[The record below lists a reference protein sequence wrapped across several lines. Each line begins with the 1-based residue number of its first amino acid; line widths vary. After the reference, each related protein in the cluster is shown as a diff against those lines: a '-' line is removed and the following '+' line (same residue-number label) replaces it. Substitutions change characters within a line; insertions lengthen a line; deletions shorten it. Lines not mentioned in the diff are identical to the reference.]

1 MTIEEGAINKQKIK
15 KVCFIIPYFGKLP
28 NYFQLFLN
36 SCKYN
41 NKFNWLIFTDDNKI
55 YEFPDNVKKI
65 DMTFEECKKIIQ
77 NKFDFEICLPTPKK
91 LCDYKPAYGWIF
103 SEYLSEYKFWG
114 YCDLDVI
121 FGDISSFISEQ
132 MLEEYD
138 KLYNLGHLT
147 IYRNTDE
154 INTMFMKP
162 LHNKEIY
169 KEIYQTPNMCCFD
182 EWPAKSI
189 NNIFIQE
196 KNNTFDGNDFADVG
210 AYNSYFQLVY
220 FNAKDNKWHEENI
233 KNNIFKWCNGKLLK
247 LYEINSEL
255 HSQEYMYIHL
265 QKRNMKNNLSN
276 IFCDEYYI
284 VPNKFI
290 EYQKSKELK
299 LINKY
304 KYLIVFN
311 YKALNKK
318 INDIKY
324 SLIEKIRTN
333 IFKKALN

>member
-1 MTIEEGAINKQKIK
+1 
-15 KVCFIIPYFGKLP
+15 
-28 NYFQLFLN
+28 
-36 SCKYN
+36 
-41 NKFNWLIFTDDNKI
+41 
-55 YEFPDNVKKI
+55 
-65 DMTFEECKKIIQ
+65 MTFEECKKIIQ

-114 YCDLDVI
+114 YCDLDII

-162 LHNKEIY
+162 LNNKEIY

-233 KNNIFKWCNGKLLK
+233 KNNIFSC
-247 LYEINSEL
+247 
-255 HSQEYMYIHL
+255 
-265 QKRNMKNNLSN
+265 
-276 IFCDEYYI
+276 IF
-284 VPNKFI
+284 F
-290 EYQKSKELK
+290 L
-299 LINKY
+299 
-304 KYLIVFN
+304 
-311 YKALNKK
+311 
-318 INDIKY
+318 
-324 SLIEKIRTN
+324 T
-333 IFKKALN
+333 